1 MENRR
6 HWKGRC
12 ASDWRGVCACTVC
25 VEQNLRRER
34 EIHVVPLCGYMNFG
48 VDVAKNRAT
57 KYLRY
62 LRYCER
68 LQSLGKTCAVRGL
81 AADRATVAR
90 NIRKT
95 TIPFWFFLLLFL
107 SWSRHLWR
115 CDYALLR
122 KMVAL
127 VEKLK
132 WRNLWSLQYWTISIS
147 INMGQNV
154 FFKKKINMAQDII
167 PEGYKPTTLL

>member
-81 AADRATVAR
+81 AAERAVVTWNMCKA
-90 NIRKT
+90 
-95 TIPFWFFLLLFL
+95 TIPFWIFLFWKKLKSSSLKMLICSNSKNGSPHGELQMNKSLNNINFDKHGTKCFL
-107 SWSRHLWR
+107 KKKSRHEIS
-115 CDYALLR
+115 Y
-122 KMVAL
+122 
-127 VEKLK
+127 LK
-132 WRNLWSLQYWTISIS
+132 VTSPQHYCRSLQ
-147 INMGQNV
+147 
-154 FFKKKINMAQDII
+154 
-167 PEGYKPTTLL
+167 

>member
-1 MENRR
+1 MHAIAAMENRR

-68 LQSLGKTCAVRGL
+68 LQSLAKNSGKKHTQNYHPL
-81 AADRATVAR
+81 L
-90 NIRKT
+90 I
-95 TIPFWFFLLLFL
+95 FSSFFL
-107 SWSRHLWR
+107 S
-115 CDYALLR
+115 
-122 KMVAL
+122 
-127 VEKLK
+127 
-132 WRNLWSLQYWTISIS
+132 
-147 INMGQNV
+147 
-154 FFKKKINMAQDII
+154 
-167 PEGYKPTTLL
+167 